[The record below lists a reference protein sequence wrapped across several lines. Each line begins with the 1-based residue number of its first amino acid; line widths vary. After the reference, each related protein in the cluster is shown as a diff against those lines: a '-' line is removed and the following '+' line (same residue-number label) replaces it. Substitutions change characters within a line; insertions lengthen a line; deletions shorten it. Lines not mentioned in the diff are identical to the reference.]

1 MVYVATVTQI
11 SVRDR
16 SLSDTWLMMREGEG
30 YNHGSDYLSVLDRL
44 QQLHGSSAS
53 ILFDR
58 QWTQPLR
65 DRMDTWTARHVY

>member
-16 SLSDTWLMMREGEG
+16 SLSDTWLMMRDSGG

-44 QQLHGSSAS
+44 QQLRGSSAS
-53 ILFDR
+53 LLDR